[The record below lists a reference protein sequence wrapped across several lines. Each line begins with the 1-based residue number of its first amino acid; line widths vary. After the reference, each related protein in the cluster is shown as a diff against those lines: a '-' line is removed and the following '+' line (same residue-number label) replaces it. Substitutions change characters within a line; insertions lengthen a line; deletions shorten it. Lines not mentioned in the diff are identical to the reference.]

1 MTKIGSMTSKTATYP
16 SREECL
22 KLLKQS
28 GCPENVIKH
37 ILVVT
42 EIVLGFLPYFPEA
55 KKELVLAGAL
65 LHDIGRANTHGI
77 AHAVEG
83 AKIAREL
90 GLSEDIVQIIE
101 RHICAGIPREDAVE
115 LGLPEKDYFPVTLEE
130 KLVAHADNLV
140 EGNER
145 CKIKR
150 SIQILMDKDQPMVS
164 ERVKNLHR
172 ELSEEAG
179 IDLDEI

>member
-1 MTKIGSMTSKTATYP
+1 MTSETANYP

-22 KLLKQS
+22 NILNQS

-42 EIVLGFLPYFPEA
+42 EIVLGFLPHFPEA
-55 KKELVLAGAL
+55 DDKLVLAGAL

-77 AHAVEG
+77 SHAVEG

-90 GLSEDIVQIIE
+90 KLPEELVLIIE
-101 RHICAGIPREDAVE
+101 RHICAGIPKEDALE
-115 LGLPEKDYFPVTLEE
+115 LGLPEQDYFPETLEE

-140 EGNER
+140 EGNKR
-145 CKIKR
+145 CKIER
-150 SIQILMDKDQPMVS
+150 SIEILMDKDQPVVA
-164 ERVKNLHR
+164 ERVKNLHK
-172 ELSEEAG
+172 ELSARAG